1 MNARVIGLVLVV
13 LSFPLAGAG
22 QEKSEEPAVPLLT
35 LRVKREFPVRGLTGA
50 PMWLPVRCDLD
61 GNLYAKL
68 DPTLAGDPWGPVT
81 KITKDGQ
88 PAATFSVEAVPGF
101 QKQHVGG
108 WTVGLRGEVYFI
120 VGKNVGGEHR
130 LFILEFRSDGSHA
143 STIELDQLFMP
154 LLLVALPD
162 GSFLVTGMSGK
173 SNRTPSD
180 SPPEPFTALVER
192 SGRVRPLHLLDDV
205 QRPASGNAEEGKP
218 LGPDPVIAAVAGGE
232 AVVSEEGLIYLF
244 RRADEPLGFVL
255 DYNGHLERQLRLK
268 PPRPGY
274 RLITAKVAGGK
285 VAALFEIDW
294 KKAEPRND
302 SPRRIL
308 SLYDAQSGER
318 IADYLVPRELAGALA
333 CYTPGA
339 FLFLGS
345 KGQERLMLQE
355 AGP

>member
-1 MNARVIGLVLVV
+1 MSRRVIGLALVM
-13 LSFPLAGAG
+13 LSFPVAGAG
-22 QEKSEEPAVPLLT
+22 QEKAEEPAVPMLT

-120 VGKNVGGEHR
+120 VGRDVGDEHR
-130 LFILEFRSDGSHA
+130 LFILEFRPDGSHA
-143 STIELDQLFMP
+143 ATIELDQLFMP

-162 GSFLVTGMSGK
+162 GSFLATGMTVK
-173 SNRTPSD
+173 LNRTPAD
-180 SPPEPFTALVER
+180 PPPEPFTALVER

-218 LGPDPVIAAVAGGE
+218 LGPDPVMAAVTGGE
-232 AVVSEEGLIYLF
+232 AIVSEEGFIYLF
-244 RRADEPLGFVL
+244 RRGEEPFAFVL
-255 DYNGHLERQLRLK
+255 DYSGHIERRLRLK
-268 PPRPGY
+268 PPRSGY
-274 RLITAKVAGGK
+274 RLITTKVAGGR
-285 VAALFEIDW
+285 VAALFEIE
-294 KKAEPRND
+294 KKAESRND

-308 SLYDAQSGER
+308 SLYDAQTGER
-318 IADYLVPRELAGALA
+318 IADYLVPRELSGAFA
-333 CYTPGA
+333 CYTPEA
-339 FLFLGS
+339 FLFLGP
-345 KGQERLMLQE
+345 KEQERLMLQV